1 MPRDLRVSIDRRAI
15 ERLARDRAVLEFTQ
29 QVAEAAVDEIE
40 ADAPSIVKAPT
51 TARFYAKGDG
61 DGSTVVV
68 KSSFWHFPEYGNSRY
83 PPNPYIRP
91 SVQRILTR
99 VRGRFRAQ

>member
-1 MPRDLRVSIDRRAI
+1 MARDLRVNIDRRAV
-15 ERLARDRAVLEFTQ
+15 ERLARDRAVLEFTH
-29 QVAEAAVDEIE
+29 QVAEAAAEDIE
-40 ADAPSIVKAPT
+40 ARAPSIVKGST
-51 TARFYAKGDG
+51 SRFYAKRED
-61 DGSTVVV
+61 DGSTVAV
-68 KSSFWHFPEYGNSRY
+68 KSSFWHFPEYGHSRY